1 MTRPDTAEASR
12 TQDRAVGYACAALV
26 TLVWAGFIL
35 VSRHGVRVGDGG
47 PRLTPFD
54 LGALRFGVSGL
65 IAAGLWAAGFG
76 RGLRPGQSA
85 ALAAFAGLGFALPA
99 YCAFSFAP
107 AAHGAVLLPGTLP
120 FLVAAAGWLVFGD
133 RWTPARRISLVLVLG
148 GILLLAAES
157 YGFETAPPGAWRGDL
172 LFLLGST
179 SWAAY
184 TVLVRRWGASPAQ
197 VVVSVGIWSAVAYL
211 PVWWLALPSALGA
224 VPLGVSVFQGI
235 YQGFF
240 AVTVAL
246 FLFTQAMASL
256 GAARLTTITA
266 LTPGLAGVLAV
277 PLLGEPLGALALAGL
292 LLVCVGV
299 VVGVR
304 RGSAQG

>member
-1 MTRPDTAEASR
+1 MRQSDTAEPVR
-12 TQDRAVGYACAALV
+12 DRAVGYVCAALV

-35 VSRHGVRVGDGG
+35 VSRYEVRVGDGG

-54 LGALRFGVSGL
+54 LAALRFGVSGA
-65 IAAGLWAAGFG
+65 IAAGLWAAGVG
-76 RGLRPGQSA
+76 RGLRPVQSA

-99 YCAFSFAP
+99 YCAFSLAP

-120 FLVAAAGWLVFGD
+120 FLVAGAGWLAFGD
-133 RWTPARRISLVLVLG
+133 SWTPARRISLVLVLG
-148 GILLLAAES
+148 GVLLLAAES

-172 LFLLGST
+172 LFLIAAV

-184 TVLVRRWGASPAQ
+184 TVLVRRWGATPAQ

-211 PVWWLALPSALGA
+211 PVWWWALPSSLAA
-224 VPLGVSVFQGI
+224 VPVGVSVFQGV

-246 FLFTQAMASL
+246 FLFTQAMASI

-266 LTPGLAGVLAV
+266 LVPGLAGVLAV
-277 PLLGEPLGALALAGL
+277 PLLGEPLGVLALAGL

-299 VVGVR
+299 VVGVGR
-304 RGSAQG
+304 GQAGSA